1 MGVGRYHGQIKAII
15 ALREPPAVELLD
27 PDQQALVY
35 IHTQFG
41 ITYAVSARECVQYA
55 EDPIIIMLCT
65 GAIFSCMPH
74 VLQDILT
81 HVCMLNACLSTQKQ
95 QHSEQG
101 RLHKSR
107 LEFRQM

>member
-1 MGVGRYHGQIKAII
+1 MGVGRYHGQTKAII

-35 IHTQFG
+35 IHTQFV
-41 ITYAVSARECVQYA
+41 ITYAVSARECVQ
-55 EDPIIIMLCT
+55 DPIIIMFMYRSY
-65 GAIFSCMPH
+65 ISCMPH
-74 VLQDILT
+74 LLQDILT
-81 HVCMLNACLSTQKQ
+81 HVCMLNACLSMQKQ